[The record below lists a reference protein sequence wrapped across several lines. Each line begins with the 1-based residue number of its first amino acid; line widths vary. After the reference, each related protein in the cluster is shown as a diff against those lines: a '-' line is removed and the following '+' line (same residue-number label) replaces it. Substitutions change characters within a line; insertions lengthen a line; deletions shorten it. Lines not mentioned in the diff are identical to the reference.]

1 MESVISRVPQQDTK
15 RVRRGLNV
23 RDLVLYG
30 IVGALG
36 LDTLGVSASYGGQA
50 LFWILLVGLTFFVP
64 YRLLMAELG
73 STFPRAGGVYEWGK
87 MSGGRFYAAMASMLY
102 WIANPLWI
110 GGTMFVTV
118 ISAIKVLWFSSAGFL
133 FGGSKTSDVLFTR

>member
-1 MESVISRVPQQDTK
+1 MSSSSISNVGTAKERARK
-15 RVRRGLNV
+15 IRHSLNV

-30 IVGALG
+30 IAGSLG
-36 LDTLGVSASYGGQA
+36 LDTLGAASSYGGQA
-50 LFWILLVGLTFFVP
+50 LFWLLLIGLLFFAP
-64 YRLLMAELG
+64 YQLLMAELG

-87 MSGGRFYAAMASMLY
+87 ISGGRFYAALAALLY

-118 ISAIKVLWFSSAGFL
+118 IATIK
-133 FGGSKTSDVLFTR
+133 